1 MKSLPIEDLSVEELL
16 KLNQVIC
23 DRIDYLRAL
32 SDQEKMRQLHI
43 GNTVSFESR
52 EGTVFGIVIKLNRKT
67 VVVLSEDQR
76 QWKVPPGM
84 LTQVKEI
91 NSQ

>member
-1 MKSLPIEDLSVEELL
+1 MKTWPIEDLTIDELL
-16 KLNQVIC
+16 DLNQIIC
-23 DRIDYLRAL
+23 NRIDYLRTLA
-32 SDQEKMRQLHI
+32 DQEKIRQLHI

-52 EGTVFGIVIKLNRKT
+52 EGTIFGIVIKLNRKT

-91 NSQ
+91 NRK